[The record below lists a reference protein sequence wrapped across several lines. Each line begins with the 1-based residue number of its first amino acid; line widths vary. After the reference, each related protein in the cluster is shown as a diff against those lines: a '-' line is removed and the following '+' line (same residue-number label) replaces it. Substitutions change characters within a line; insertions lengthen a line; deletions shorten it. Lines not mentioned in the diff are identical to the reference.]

1 MTQPTP
7 EVTPP
12 VAPATEPGAAPAP
25 QPATGTQPPPGPATA
40 QVIITPPG
48 TEFRVGGGPYTVPI
62 SINGVSR
69 ASTVTLTLTFDSS
82 VVRARSVQEGSFMR
96 QGGATPAFT
105 PRIDPG
111 AGRVDVVVARTS
123 DATGASG
130 SGLIAAVLF
139 DAVAAGSVTFTVTGT
154 AQTPEGTNIPL
165 TFQPVTVTVR

>member
-1 MTQPTP
+1 
-7 EVTPP
+7 VTPP
-12 VAPATEPGAAPAP
+12 VAPATETGAAPTPASGN
-25 QPATGTQPPPGPATA
+25 QPAQAQGTA

-69 ASTVTLTLTFDSS
+69 ASTVTLSVMFNSA

-130 SGLIAAVLF
+130 SGLLAAVLF
-139 DAVAAGSVTFTVTGT
+139 DAIAAGNVTFTVTGT